1 MFHLFT
7 HAFFK
12 ALLFLCAGIIIHQA
26 HSNDMK
32 SMGGYRRLMPL
43 THICFLIACLAIAG
57 IPPFAGF
64 FSKEQILSAALGANR
79 LIYVVGV
86 FTSGLTAF
94 YMFRLYFSV
103 FWGRPSHGHAAPA
116 HGPAPHAI
124 AHRTPPTEAIP
135 LVILAIGAIF
145 AGFVPFSHFV
155 TADGVPVATHLE
167 LTSALLPVSV
177 ALAGILLAGFLYA
190 RPNDAPDRIARA
202 LGGFYQ
208 FVYHKFYID
217 EVYLFVTKKVIFPL
231 VGRPAAWIDRNIVD
245 GFMNALA
252 GVTAM
257 ISGWIKGFQSG
268 KLQDY
273 VLYFFLGIAGL
284 VVLFIYIYT

>member
-1 MFHLFT
+1 M
-7 HAFFK
+7 K
-12 ALLFLCAGIIIHQA
+12 A
-26 HSNDMK
+26 
-32 SMGGYRRLMPL
+32 MGGYRRLMPL

-103 FWGRPSHGHAAPA
+103 FWGRPSLGHAAPA
-116 HGPAPHAI
+116 HSGAAHAAPTHSGPAHA
-124 AHRTPPTEAIP
+124 APTAVHRTPPTEAIP

-155 TADGVPVATHLE
+155 TADGVPAATHLE